1 MAERGALSFFAATA
15 MDPPL
20 LAAGV
25 LSHADGRLKNGVN
38 MLATGCELVSKT
50 GNTARPVR
58 VAEAKVERDLVAA
71 GHGPGVRSRT
81 RVGFM
86 GIVQDA

>member
-1 MAERGALSFFAATA
+1 

-38 MLATGCELVSKT
+38 MLATGCELVPGRGSKT

-58 VAEAKVERDLVAA
+58 VAEAKVERALVAA

>member
-1 MAERGALSFFAATA
+1 LAERGALSFFAATA

-38 MLATGCELVSKT
+38 MLATGCELVP
-50 GNTARPVR
+50 GAARKPVTP
-58 VAEAKVERDLVAA
+58 RDQFEL
-71 GHGPGVRSRT
+71 PRPRSSVISPRPAT
-81 RVGFM
+81 DQG
-86 GIVQDA
+86 